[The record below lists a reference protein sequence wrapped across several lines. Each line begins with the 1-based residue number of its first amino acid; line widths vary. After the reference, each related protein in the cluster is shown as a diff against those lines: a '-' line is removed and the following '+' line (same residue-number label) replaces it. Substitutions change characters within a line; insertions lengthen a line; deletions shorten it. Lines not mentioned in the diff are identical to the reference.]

1 MSPSAPTTQSP
12 AERRAAEA
20 ESLQLIAKHAPEHQ
34 KLVASMRRAI
44 RKRLPTAHELVY
56 EYTSWIAIS
65 YSPTAQ
71 GFQGVLAIRAD
82 ADEVK
87 LHFAI
92 GRGLPDPDK
101 LLQGSGL
108 TRWILVE
115 GISTL
120 ARPAV
125 VKFIEG
131 AIKNNRVPFPR
142 SGKGPVVIQSS
153 AKKKAKKRR

>member
-1 MSPSAPTTQSP
+1 MSPSEPGTQSA

-20 ESLQLIAKHAPEHQ
+20 EAGEIIAKHAPKHQ

-65 YSPTAQ
+65 YSPTPH
-71 GFQGVLAIRAD
+71 GHQGVLAIRAD

-87 LHFAI
+87 LHFSI
-92 GRGLPDPDK
+92 GKGLPDPDK
-101 LLQGSGL
+101 LLSGSGT

-115 GISTL
+115 GTSTL
-120 ARPAV
+120 SRPAV

-142 SGKGPVVIQSS
+142 TGKGPVIIQSS
-153 AKKKAKKRR
+153 AKTKAKKRR